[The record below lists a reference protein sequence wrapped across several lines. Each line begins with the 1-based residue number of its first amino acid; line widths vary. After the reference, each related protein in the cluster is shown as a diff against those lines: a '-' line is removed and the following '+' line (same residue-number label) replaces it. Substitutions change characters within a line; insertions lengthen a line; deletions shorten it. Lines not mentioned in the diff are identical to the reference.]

1 MRSCECYQDKEV
13 NELITKN
20 LDGFHGG
27 RQGVGELPT
36 PDKDV
41 VVGRHG
47 HHHHKPESLSSQG
60 NFQRAGFFRNVPRGG
75 GSFSGRASHTS
86 SRGGGGGG
94 KSTYSGKGVQ
104 EMLEDLKSW
113 KDRGLID
120 EDDYK
125 TQKTKILTAAEHSFA
140 EMASHSSQNGKEH
153 RAASGVGFPSTTHQR
168 TYKDPQLIIERRL
181 ARE

>member
-1 MRSCECYQDKEV
+1 MRSCECYQDKGV

-27 RQGVGELPT
+27 RQEVGELPT

-47 HHHHKPESLSSQG
+47 HHHHKPERSLFFLRFPWWCWLCSFTPVASVIILFFNSLSRQG
-60 NFQRAGFFRNVPRGG
+60 NFQAGFLRNVPRAG

-86 SRGGGGGG
+86 SHGGGGVG
-94 KSTYSGKGVQ
+94 KSTYSGKGVE

-113 KDRGLID
+113 KVKLLDKSL
-120 EDDYK
+120 K
-125 TQKTKILTAAEHSFA
+125 F
-140 EMASHSSQNGKEH
+140 M
-153 RAASGVGFPSTTHQR
+153 
-168 TYKDPQLIIERRL
+168 
-181 ARE
+181 

>member
-47 HHHHKPESLSSQG
+47 HHHHKPERSSFFCVFHDDADCFTPVASVIILFFNSLSSQG

-113 KDRGLID
+113 KVKLLDKSL
-120 EDDYK
+120 K
-125 TQKTKILTAAEHSFA
+125 F
-140 EMASHSSQNGKEH
+140 M
-153 RAASGVGFPSTTHQR
+153 
-168 TYKDPQLIIERRL
+168 
-181 ARE
+181 